1 MSGAGLLPAPA
12 RASRVRGSRSQPFAN
27 AQSQQTAVL
36 LVFACAPKAVGK
48 ALAPQPCP
56 NRLRPLRRWTPAD
69 PVSGLWEPTAA
80 TPFVGSSA
88 HYVGSLRDKAPPDS
102 VAVMHTLPLQVA
114 PARQNTDS
122 RSPRQWCGTS
132 CNTPMGWAPRRSE
145 GRRPTSC

>member
-88 HYVGSLRDKAPPDS
+88 HYVGSLRDKSASRLGRCDAYASSPS
-102 VAVMHTLPLQVA
+102 STCQTEYRFSQSQTVVWHVLQHSHGLGTKTL
-114 PARQNTDS
+114 
-122 RSPRQWCGTS
+122 
-132 CNTPMGWAPRRSE
+132 RR
-145 GRRPTSC
+145 